1 MGQIV
6 TQFSD
11 GSYLEYDR
19 GSFDDWCVYLSR
31 PNVPRYAPKDYQYFK
46 RLREYSLTHG
56 AKKLYDDF
64 VRIYDKTTKVRSND
78 VFDYIKEIAKDYGDD
93 ETNVAIDFSIM
104 YMGMI
109 AEENKRGTKLGK
121 RIKRLGVHQVLIDE
135 IDCNDAANFSKGK
148 GWRDIDAICKSK
160 GF

>member
-1 MGQIV
+1 MAKLWDIPDFFPIFATNYNLKHLGMGQTV
-6 TQFSD
+6 TTFSD

-31 PNVPRYAPKDYQYFK
+31 PNETRYAPKDYQYFK

-78 VFDYIKEIAKDYGDD
+78 VFDFIKEIAKGYG
-93 ETNVAIDFSIM
+93 ALF
-104 YMGMI
+104 
-109 AEENKRGTKLGK
+109 
-121 RIKRLGVHQVLIDE
+121 
-135 IDCNDAANFSKGK
+135 
-148 GWRDIDAICKSK
+148 
-160 GF
+160 

>member
-11 GSYLEYDR
+11 GSYLEYDT

-31 PNVPRYAPKDYQYFK
+31 PNALRYAPKDCQYFE
-46 RLREYSLTHG
+46 RLHEYSLTHG

-64 VRIYDKTTKVRSND
+64 VSIYNETTKVRSNG
-78 VFDYIKEIAKDYGDD
+78 VFDYIKEIAKSYGTD
-93 ETNVAIDFSIM
+93 EISVAIDFSIL
-104 YMGMI
+104 YMGMV
-109 AEENKRGTKLGK
+109 AEENKARTKLGK
-121 RIKRLGVHQVLIDE
+121 RVKRLGVHQVLIDGM
-135 IDCNDAANFSKGK
+135 DYNTAANFSKGK
-148 GWRDIDAICKSK
+148 KWRELDEICKSK